1 MHALWSESPHARK
14 PTMLSRRLILLATAV
29 AALALPA
36 PASAIV
42 NGETAVQGAYPA
54 HGFLGI
60 DTTPTPDGHIDAIC
74 GGTLVGSRQF
84 LTAARCVTNNLG
96 TQPRAVNRLTVRVG
110 EVALPDDTIVQN
122 VAANDIPDASE
133 PPGPYV
139 RSTGRNDVAM
149 LTLTA
154 PVDTELARVVD
165 PGETAAWAP
174 GTVARVLGWG
184 ETSQGGDIADTLLK
198 GDVTIR
204 ADEDCPDPDFDP
216 AVMLCAAGT
225 PATGD
230 ENPCPSDSGS
240 PLLVPDGG
248 FFALAGVFS
257 GAACGTASE
266 PGVFTR
272 LGEGELNS
280 WVHDRTPEANFD
292 FESGTQPQATVP
304 FALIAT
310 PEHPEG
316 DDYFTEFKW
325 DLDEDGDFDDASGKR
340 IVMTVGAP
348 GEAVV
353 GIRASKPAAGGKPE
367 GDTTSAYFAFDVLD
381 APTTGQSAQPG
392 SPAGPTPAANPVASA
407 PLATILNARR
417 PKVRRGRFP
426 IRIRFARAAPSGIA
440 VIEVYR
446 GNRRIGIA
454 RTRVRRGATKRVRVK
469 LTPTGRRMLRRA
481 DSRRMRIRVRVRVG
495 SKLLRTKQL
504 TIRR

>member
-1 MHALWSESPHARK
+1 
-14 PTMLSRRLILLATAV
+14 MLSRRLLLLATAV
-29 AALALPA
+29 MALALPA
-36 PASAIV
+36 RALAIV
-42 NGETAVQGAYPA
+42 NGETVAPGDYPA

-60 DTTPTPDGHIDAIC
+60 DTTATPDGHIDAIC

-84 LTAARCVTNNLG
+84 LTAARCVTNTLG
-96 TQPRAVNRLTVRVG
+96 TPRAVNRLTVRVG
-110 EVALPDDTIVQN
+110 DVALPDDTVVQN
-122 VAANDIPDASE
+122 VAANDIPDAAE
-133 PPGPYV
+133 PPGAYV
-139 RSTGRNDVAM
+139 RSTGENDVAM

-154 PVDTELARVVD
+154 PLDTELMRVVD
-165 PGETAAWAP
+165 LGETAAWAP
-174 GTVARVLGWG
+174 GTVGRILGWG
-184 ETSQGGDIADTLLK
+184 ETSQGGDITDTLLK

-230 ENPCPSDSGS
+230 QNPCMFDSGS
-240 PLLVPDGG
+240 PLLVPDGAVY
-248 FFALAGVFS
+248 ALAGVFS
-257 GAACGTASE
+257 GAACGTADE

-272 LGEGELNS
+272 LGDDPLNK
-280 WVHDRTPEANFD
+280 WVHDRTPEANFA
-292 FESGTQPQATVP
+292 FESGKQPQATVP

-310 PEHPEG
+310 PDHPEG
-316 DDYFTEFKW
+316 DDYFTAFKW
-325 DLDEDGDFDDASGKR
+325 DLDGDGVFDDASGRR

-353 GIRASKPAAGGKPE
+353 GIQASKPAAGSEPK
-367 GDTTSAYFAFDVLD
+367 GDTASAYFAFDVLD
-381 APTTGQSAQPG
+381 APTMGQ
-392 SPAGPTPAANPVASA
+392 PTPPGPPAVAATPTPTANPVARS

-426 IRIRFARAAPSGIA
+426 IRIRFADSAPAGTA

-446 GNRRIGIA
+446 GARRIGIA
-454 RTRVRRGATKRVRVK
+454 RTKVRPGATKRVRVK

-481 DSRRMRIRVRVRVG
+481 DGRRLKVRVRVRVG
-495 SKLLRTKQL
+495 RKLLRTKQL